1 MFSYL
6 GFTRRSNLTVLLP
19 TQILISYFITIY
31 IHKTLNQFFQIN
43 NFSCGY
49 PGKFTLEG
57 ISFEINKG
65 DFVGI
70 IGPNGSGKTTLFKGI
85 SNELHALTGST
96 KLNGELIQKMSL
108 KEKAQNVAIV
118 TQNIEVGSMTVEEY
132 VLMGRIPYR
141 KQFQFFETKEDI
153 AIAKKYM
160 ELTGVT
166 RLKDKYMNA
175 LSGGEQQLAG
185 IARALTQEPQL
196 LLLDEPTSHLDI
208 THQVQILNLIRRL
221 SHNLGLTVLMI
232 IHDLN
237 LAGEYCDSLVMM
249 QEGRVRKKGTPH
261 EVLNYKDIEAVY
273 NTVVITRTNPVSGK
287 PVVFLVSEETFGKK

>member
-1 MFSYL
+1 MEKF
-6 GFTRRSNLTVLLP
+6 V
-19 TQILISYFITIY
+19 
-31 IHKTLNQFFQIN
+31 QIN

-49 PGKFTLEG
+49 PGKFVLEDV
-57 ISFEINKG
+57 SFRIAKG

-85 SNELHALTGST
+85 SGELDTLAGEVR
-96 KLNGELIQKMSL
+96 LNGELIQRMGL
-108 KEKAQNVAIV
+108 KQRAQNLAVV
-118 TQNIEVGSMTVEEY
+118 TQTIEVGSMTVEEY
-132 VLMGRIPYR
+132 VLMGRIPYK

-153 AIAKKYM
+153 AISKKYM
-160 ELTGVT
+160 KLTGVD
-166 RLKDKYMNA
+166 RLKDKNMNA

-221 SHNLGLTVLMI
+221 SRELGLTVLMI

-237 LAGEYCDSLVMM
+237 LAGEYCDSLIMM
-249 QEGRVRKKGTPH
+249 QKGGMRKKGTPL

-273 NTVVITRTNPVSGK
+273 DTVVITRINPVSGK
-287 PVVFLVSEETFGKK
+287 PVVFLVSEDLIQKK

>member
-1 MFSYL
+1 MNS
-6 GFTRRSNLTVLLP
+6 
-19 TQILISYFITIY
+19 
-31 IHKTLNQFFQIN
+31 FFEIKD
-43 NFSCGY
+43 FSCGY
-49 PGKFTLEG
+49 PGKFILEE
-57 ISFEINKG
+57 ISFEITKG

-85 SNELHALTGST
+85 SGELNALVGSSR
-96 KLNGELIQKMSL
+96 LNGKFIQKMSL
-108 KEKAQNVAIV
+108 KERAQNLAVV

-141 KQFQFFETKEDI
+141 KQFQFFETKNDI
-153 AIAKKYM
+153 AIAEKYM

-166 RLKDKYMNA
+166 LLKDKYMNA

-185 IARALTQEPQL
+185 IARALTQEPKL

-221 SHNLGLTVLMI
+221 SEELGLTVLMI

-237 LAGEYCDSLVMM
+237 LAGEYCDSLIMM
-249 QEGRVRKKGTPH
+249 QKGRMRKKGTPH
-261 EVLNYKDIEAVY
+261 EVLNYIDIEAVY
-273 NTVVITRTNPVSGK
+273 DTVVITRTNPVSGK
-287 PVVFLVSEETFGKK
+287 PVVFLVSEEILKKNDK

>member
-1 MFSYL
+1 M
-6 GFTRRSNLTVLLP
+6 N
-19 TQILISYFITIY
+19 
-31 IHKTLNQFFQIN
+31 HFFQIKD
-43 NFSCGY
+43 FSCGY

-57 ISFEINKG
+57 ISFEIKKG

-85 SNELHALTGST
+85 SSELDALAGST
-96 KLNGELIQKMSL
+96 KLNGKLIQKMSL
-108 KEKAQNVAIV
+108 KKKAQNVAIV

-153 AIAKKYM
+153 TIANKYM

-166 RLKDKYMNA
+166 RLKHMYMNA

-185 IARALTQEPQL
+185 IARALSQEPEL

-208 THQVQILNLIRRL
+208 THQVQVLNLIRRL
-221 SHNLGLTVLMI
+221 SYELGLTILMI

-237 LAGEYCDSLVMM
+237 LAGEYCDSLVMLQKGKM
-249 QEGRVRKKGTPH
+249 RKMGTPT
-261 EVLNYKDIEAVY
+261 EVLNYADIEAVY
-273 NTVVITRTNPVSGK
+273 DTVVVTRTNPISNK
-287 PVVFLVSEETFGKK
+287 PVVFLVSEEVIGRK